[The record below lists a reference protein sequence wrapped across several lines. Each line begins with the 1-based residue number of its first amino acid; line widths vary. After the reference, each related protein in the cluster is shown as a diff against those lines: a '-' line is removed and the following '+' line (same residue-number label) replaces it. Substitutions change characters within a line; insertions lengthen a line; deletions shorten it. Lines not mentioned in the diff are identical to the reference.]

1 MFPIYMSVSELDDW
15 LGRDEF
21 EHSFLMYV
29 TTDPTIRMVGL
40 FNNVDLVAIMAYK
53 HIFCHMLTEIVLVAK
68 KKRYD

>member
-1 MFPIYMSVSELDDW
+1 MSDVDDW

-40 FNNVDLVAIMAYK
+40 FNNVDLVAVMAYK
-53 HIFCHMLTEIVLVAK
+53 HIFCRIFFMFKDVVEDIFFPRL
-68 KKRYD
+68 